1 RFEQV
6 GFPRARRAAAHV
18 DGGDGRLLEH
28 DGGYAGGETRIVGVS
43 DQDAGDVG
51 DEIAL
56 RHAAS
61 LAPLSVT
68 AVRFWDQ
75 IAAPSHPS
83 ETATDGLRRAQM
95 HRI

>member
-1 RFEQV
+1 VRFEQI

-18 DGGDGRLLEH
+18 DRGDGRLLEH
-28 DGGYAGGETRIVGVS
+28 DGGYAGGETRILGVS

-61 LAPLSVT
+61 LAT
-68 AVRFWDQ
+68 AQ
-75 IAAPSHPS
+75 A
-83 ETATDGLRRAQM
+83 
-95 HRI
+95 